1 MPVYTNTSDTL
12 KDFFEREVK
21 ANNYHFDPM
30 ILSEWVY
37 GYRGDTIIE
46 EYYPELMS
54 LLKKVTRAVPEA
66 TQADIVT
73 ELISVANK
81 SFDENYSERYVN
93 KKHKQW
99 IDKYLQEQ

>member
-1 MPVYTNTSDTL
+1 MPVYINTNDNL

-46 EYYPELMS
+46 EYYPELMP

-66 TQADIVT
+66 TQADIIT

-93 KKHKQW
+93 KKHEQW
-99 IDKYLQEQ
+99 INKYLQEQ

>member
-1 MPVYTNTSDTL
+1 MPVYMNTNDSL

-21 ANNYHFDPM
+21 ANNYYFDPM

-54 LLKKVTRAVPEA
+54 LLKKVTKAVPEA
-66 TQADIVT
+66 TQADIIT
-73 ELISVANK
+73 ELISVSNK
-81 SFDENYSERYVN
+81 RFDEDYSERLQN
-93 KKHKQW
+93 KKHSDW
-99 IDKYLQEQ
+99 IKKYLQEQ

>member
-1 MPVYTNTSDTL
+1 MPVYINTNDNL

-21 ANNYHFDPM
+21 ANNYYFDPM

-66 TQADIVT
+66 TQADIIT